1 MNGPI
6 SILAKMFL
14 VRKTNRT
21 KIETN
26 VNDYIDIALSAMIL
40 VWLEQRIVLGIFDG
54 ANNY

>member
-14 VRKTNRT
+14 ARKTVRT
-21 KIETN
+21 KVETN
-26 VNDYIDIALSAMIL
+26 ANDYIDIALSVMIL
-40 VWLEQRIVLGIFDG
+40 VWLEQRIFLGIFDG

>member
-1 MNGPI
+1 
-6 SILAKMFL
+6 MFL